1 MSERN
6 EEAQRLAAKVVS
18 GGIVQQAAERLVY
31 QIVEVCAEHERDNI
45 ASLRAENE
53 RLREALSFLMKTKW
67 KSVDR
72 DNMEFEGRVTCYQ
85 LERARAALKD

>member
-1 MSERN
+1 MS
-6 EEAQRLAAKVVS
+6 ATADVVS
-18 GGIVQQAAERLVY
+18 IDDWNEAVKTMAA
-31 QIVEVCAEHERDNI
+31 
-45 ASLRAENE
+45 LRAENG

-85 LERARAALKD
+85 LERARAALKDAP